1 MNRLLGPSIAT
12 SAYTFLLI
20 VMMIKGKVMMKEV
33 MRMKK
38 VLEEYRI
45 KEWNRERLERE
56 REIEEIRRRELD
68 GFVLNSEEEEL
79 VARIDGEVARVAD

>member
-1 MNRLLGPSIAT
+1 
-12 SAYTFLLI
+12 
-20 VMMIKGKVMMKEV
+20 MMIKGKVMMKEV

>member
-1 MNRLLGPSIAT
+1 
-12 SAYTFLLI
+12 
-20 VMMIKGKVMMKEV
+20 MK
-33 MRMKK
+33 RS
-38 VLEEYRI
+38 
-45 KEWNRERLERE
+45 WERE